1 MSGKMKHMER
11 SRRSYRKR
19 QELVRESARYNRIK
33 IQTREIRKSRGAA
46 LAALVTGAKSIM
58 HHKSQEK

>member
-11 SRRSYRKR
+11 SRRSYRKSS
-19 QELVRESARYNRIK
+19 ELLQDAARYSRIK

-46 LAALVTGAKSIM
+46 LAALVAGAKNIM
-58 HHKSQEK
+58 HHKSQDK